1 LVQADRE
8 SEIIKEREQYSER
21 FIRFAERV
29 ERWLIR
35 LIAASIFLLAI
46 SQLLLTNDA
55 IRYRLSKV
63 DRAEGVAIPTNWVE
77 PRP

>member
-1 LVQADRE
+1 MVQADRE
-8 SEIIKEREQYSER
+8 SEKVREQYNER

-35 LIAASIFLLAI
+35 LIVASVILMAI

-63 DRAEGVAIPTNWVE
+63 DRAEGVAIPTNWPKPE
-77 PRP
+77 P